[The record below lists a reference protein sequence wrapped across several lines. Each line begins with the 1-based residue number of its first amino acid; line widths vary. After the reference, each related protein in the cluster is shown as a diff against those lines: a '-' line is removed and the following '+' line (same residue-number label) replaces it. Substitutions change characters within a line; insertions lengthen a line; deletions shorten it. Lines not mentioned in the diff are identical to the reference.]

1 MREFLIL
8 MLLAGAAS
16 PALAAP
22 DNDGTPNR
30 RANRSERAQSDND
43 APRREAPVVRPQRS
57 SENVSRPDTGGQ
69 RAFGDGDDGE
79 EVRLLARRA

>member
-1 MREFLIL
+1 MRKLLIL

-30 RANRSERAQSDND
+30 RANRLERAQSDN
-43 APRREAPVVRPQRS
+43 
-57 SENVSRPDTGGQ
+57 
-69 RAFGDGDDGE
+69 
-79 EVRLLARRA
+79 